1 MQLKIGDKVGLKH
14 DTTSGIV
21 KAINQDKVSIETSDG
36 FELTFL
42 SKELVRYHSHLD
54 DLSSIVKKDHKKP
67 AKSTHNKTFNTVV
80 DLHFNNSS
88 QSQAILDK
96 QMRHFKTEL
105 QKGIKKQVGSMIFIH
120 GVGKGILRLEIEKYL
135 QKKHISYADAPFSI
149 YGTQGAIEVF
159 L

>member
-1 MQLKIGDKVGLKH
+1 M
-14 DTTSGIV
+14 
-21 KAINQDKVSIETSDG
+21 N
-36 FELTFL
+36 
-42 SKELVRYHSHLD
+42 
-54 DLSSIVKKDHKKP
+54 DHKSLIKL
-67 AKSTHNKTFNTVV
+67 KEYT
-80 DLHFNNSS
+80 NNS
-88 QSQAILDK
+88 
-96 QMRHFKTEL
+96 EL